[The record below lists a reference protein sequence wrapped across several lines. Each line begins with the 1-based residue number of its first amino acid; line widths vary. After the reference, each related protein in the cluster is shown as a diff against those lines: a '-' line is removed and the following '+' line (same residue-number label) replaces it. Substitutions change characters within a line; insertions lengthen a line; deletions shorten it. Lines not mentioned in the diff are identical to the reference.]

1 MAIAALITE
10 RKESLF
16 RSSAGKIF
24 LHSRFATWQ
33 RKILSRL
40 YGATVQQNQNE
51 VGNSDCCGCYSEQR
65 CNQAQR
71 ANYYSLYIITKDN
84 EDFRILGLRFLSI
97 IKLHRKTFDAFQA
110 ILPIITHFSYSM
122 VTVGKT

>member
-65 CNQAQR
+65 CNEAQR
-71 ANYYSLYIITKDN
+71 ANDYALYMITKDN
-84 EDFRILGLRFLSI
+84 DSTVPPQHTPHSCPPPFKHYYI
-97 IKLHRKTFDAFQA
+97 IQA

-122 VTVGKT
+122 VTVGKI

>member
-51 VGNSDCCGCYSEQR
+51 VGNSDWAAIVSRGATKH
-65 CNQAQR
+65 NA
-71 ANYYSLYIITKDN
+71 LIIIHYI
-84 EDFRILGLRFLSI
+84 L
-97 IKLHRKTFDAFQA
+97 
-110 ILPIITHFSYSM
+110 
-122 VTVGKT
+122 